1 MVCLNLFNRN
11 CSAQHRLRFV
21 LNPMPEATLS
31 GETASKH
38 ALQLLQPNLCAL
50 RQYAVQICYAMLCY
64 VMLCC
69 VAPSWAVLCCAALS
83 CAVLCHA
90 VLHYAVLCC
99 AVLCCAVLCCA
110 VLCCA
115 VLCCASLFKLCPLTK
130 VDLLGLLL
138 GGVST
143 LWTSSNQESRPAA
156 KLTPSTKVPSASCH
170 FERSVLCLV
179 QAATD
184 V

>member
-90 VLHYAVLCC
+90 VLCC

-110 VLCCA
+110 VLCFIIQTLPSDKGGLA
-115 VLCCASLFKLCPLTK
+115 GSIAWWSVYPLDVIKSRIQASSKADSEYKGTK
-130 VDLLGLLL
+130 
-138 GGVST
+138 
-143 LWTSSNQESRPAA
+143 RIMP
-156 KLTPSTKVPSASCH
+156 
-170 FERSVLCLV
+170 F
-179 QAATD
+179 
-184 V
+184 

>member
-90 VLHYAVLCC
+90 VL
-99 AVLCCAVLCCA
+99 CCA

>member
-115 VLCCASLFKLCPLTK
+115 VLCCA
-130 VDLLGLLL
+130 
-138 GGVST
+138 
-143 LWTSSNQESRPAA
+143 
-156 KLTPSTKVPSASCH
+156 
-170 FERSVLCLV
+170 VLCFIIQTLPSDKGGLAGSIAWWSV
-179 QAATD
+179 YPLDVIKSRIQASSKADSEYKGTKRIMPF
-184 V
+184 

>member
-90 VLHYAVLCC
+90 VLCC
-99 AVLCCAVLCCA
+99 AKLCDVATCLI
-110 VLCCA
+110 LP
-115 VLCCASLFKLCPLTK
+115 CCASSRAPSCAPCVPTSLRITALHAVLIELLQPKHCKTLLTQ
-130 VDLLGLLL
+130 
-138 GGVST
+138 S
-143 LWTSSNQESRPAA
+143 
-156 KLTPSTKVPSASCH
+156 
-170 FERSVLCLV
+170 
-179 QAATD
+179 
-184 V
+184 